1 MQVVD
6 DECTHALYFLGHRN
20 EIRNHDRHHA
30 GRRSSADTHVRIFEG
45 KAERRRDAQQP
56 RRLQEWIG
64 LGLVALAIVVRHDM
78 MKAIDHAVGFQM
90 AADGRA

>member
-1 MQVVD
+1 MIVIMPAA
-6 DECTHALYFLGHRN
+6 EAARTPMC
-20 EIRNHDRHHA
+20 E
-30 GRRSSADTHVRIFEG
+30 IFES

-56 RRLQEWIG
+56 RRLQERIR